1 MAPKSKRKKRK
12 TSGSRHR
19 VEMVAITEETV
30 APVIPEVPILR
41 ARVGGSLTV
50 EVDVTNPSNDYTV
63 QFGDT
68 TLMFARVDRRET
80 VPNLKE
86 GRFFLTWHFV
96 HSNKEWAHV
105 IVATSS
111 EGDRAEESRS
121 EENKD
126 APRSTGIAL
135 VVVSS

>member
-1 MAPKSKRKKRK
+1 M
-12 TSGSRHR
+12 
-19 VEMVAITEETV
+19 
-30 APVIPEVPILR
+30 
-41 ARVGGSLTV
+41 
-50 EVDVTNPSNDYTV
+50 TNPSNDYTV
-63 QFGDT
+63 QLGNT
-68 TLMFARVDRRET
+68 TLMFARVDRKET
-80 VPNLKE
+80 VRNLQE

-96 HSNKEWAHV
+96 HSNKDWAHY

-111 EGDRAEESRS
+111 GGDRAEESRS